1 MSFAVVAAIGVGI
14 GAAKAI
20 SGGVQKKK
28 AKAAAAEAQAE
39 LDAQKKA
46 FAQLDTTNPYANM
59 EDTMEDLTVNQEEAQ
74 FVKEQQMQQQAN
86 ILQDLRGAA
95 MLLSAL

>member
-1 MSFAVVAAIGVGI
+1 MSFAIVAAIGVAA

-28 AKAAAAEAQAE
+28 AKAAAAQAQAE
-39 LDAQKKA
+39 LDAQKQA
-46 FAQLDTTNPYANM
+46 FAALDTSNPYQNM
-59 EDTMEDLTVNQEEAQ
+59 ENVYEDLTVNQEEAQ

-86 ILQDLRGAA
+86 ILSDL
-95 MLLSAL
+95 